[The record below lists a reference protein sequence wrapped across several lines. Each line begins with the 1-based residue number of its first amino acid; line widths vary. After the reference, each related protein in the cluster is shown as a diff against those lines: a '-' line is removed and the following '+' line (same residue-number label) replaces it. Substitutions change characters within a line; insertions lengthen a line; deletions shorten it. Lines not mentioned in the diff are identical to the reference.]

1 MANQVDIIAGQIL
14 ANQIKGNGSTL
25 AFQRRAI
32 TMTDADITLSSSQYD
47 GTILEMSG
55 TLTAGR
61 NVILPLTDGTAFIV
75 NNLTGQTLTFKGAT
89 GTGVAVA
96 TAKVAI
102 IYCNGTNYYRV
113 GADVSP

>member
-1 MANQVDIIAGQIL
+1 DIAAGIIST
-14 ANQIKGNGSTL
+14 NQIKGNGTAL
-25 AFQRRAI
+25 ALQRRAI

-47 GTILEMSG
+47 GTILELSG

-61 NVILPLTDGTAFIV
+61 NVILPLTDGTPYIV
-75 NNLTGQTLTFKGAT
+75 NNLTGQTLTFKGAS

-102 IYCNGTNYYRV
+102 IYNNGVNYYRA
-113 GADVSP
+113 G